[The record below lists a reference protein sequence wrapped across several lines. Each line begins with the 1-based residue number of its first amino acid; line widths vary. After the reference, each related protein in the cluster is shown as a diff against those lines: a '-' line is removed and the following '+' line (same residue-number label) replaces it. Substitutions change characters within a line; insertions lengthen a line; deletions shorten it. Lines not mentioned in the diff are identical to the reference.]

1 MDVSCV
7 WISDFQVSVT
17 GSTGSVGLFLL
28 DTFKAACLEPRT
40 VDCTCRGY
48 KCTCAV
54 MLTLTGEHTC
64 APLLAWAPAVMCS

>member
-28 DTFKAACLEPRT
+28 YTFEAACLEPRT
-40 VDCTCRGY
+40 VNCTSTGCKR
-48 KCTCAV
+48 TCEV
-54 MLTLTGEHTC
+54 MLTRTGEHAR
-64 APLLAWAPAVMCS
+64 APLLAWALL